1 MDAGLIEKA
10 ERLLNANLIST
21 TLSTVDEQ
29 YNVNVAVLTVLE
41 MIGEDRI
48 ICARFGADRTY
59 ANLKQTGKG
68 VFLVLLTDENQQTK
82 DGIRVYVELEDDT
95 TSGEYYERMKQKLAQ
110 TPDKQFPL
118 KNCLVFKITAI
129 APVSTLRSSFLSY
142 CRF

>member
-1 MDAGLIEKA
+1 MPKDLVEKA
-10 ERLLNANLIST
+10 RELLNANLIST
-21 TLSTVDEQ
+21 TLSTVDED

-41 MIGEDRI
+41 MIDDNRI

-68 VFLVLLTDENQQTK
+68 VFLVLVTDESKQTK

-95 TSGEYYERMKQKLAQ
+95 TSGEYFERMQRKLAQ
-110 TPDKQFPL
+110 TPYSKFPL

-129 APVSTLRSSFLSY
+129 APVSTLKK
-142 CRF
+142 

>member
-10 ERLLNANLIST
+10 ERLLNANFIST

-110 TPDKQFPL
+110 TPYRQFPL

-129 APVSTLRSSFLSY
+129 APVSTLKKK
-142 CRF
+142 